1 MRLIESKDN
10 ALFKRVQ
17 RLAHD
22 KRELDGGDQLIWLEG
37 IHLCQMWLERRG
49 LPELAVFEMDRHS
62 DELLELAR
70 FLPGHSSVTFNAT
83 LMNAVSQVGQ
93 GQGIGFIVRVPRGQT
108 WTAPTKR
115 AILLDQ
121 VQDPGNVGTVLRTA
135 VAVGLEAVY
144 LTPGCASVWSQKV
157 LRSAQGAHFSIQI
170 HEQVDGVAL
179 LEQAALPVLVTS
191 LGPNTQ
197 DLYESSLP
205 DQGIWVFGNEGQG
218 VCPALL
224 AKANQRLFI
233 PQAPGVESL
242 NVAIATALCLYE
254 QRRQHSR

>member
-22 KRELDGGDQLIWLEG
+22 KRELDGDDQLIWLEG

-62 DELLELAR
+62 EELLELAR
-70 FLPGHSSVTFNAT
+70 FLPGHSGVIFNST

-93 GQGIGFIVRVPRGQT
+93 GQGIGFIVRVPRTPGGSI
-108 WTAPTKR
+108 PMGR

-157 LRSAQGAHFSIQI
+157 LRSAQGAHFSIQL
-170 HEQVDGVAL
+170 HEQVDGVEL
-179 LEQAALPVLVTS
+179 LEKAALPVLVTS
-191 LGPNTQ
+191 LGAETQ
-197 DLYESSLP
+197 DLYDTALP
-205 DQGIWVFGNEGQG
+205 DKAIWVFGNEGQG
-218 VCPALL
+218 VSPALL
-224 AKANQRLFI
+224 AKASQRVFI

>member
-93 GQGIGFIVRVPRGQT
+93 GQGIGFIVRVPRGQ
-108 WTAPTKR
+108 
-115 AILLDQ
+115 L
-121 VQDPGNVGTVLRTA
+121 
-135 VAVGLEAVY
+135 
-144 LTPGCASVWSQKV
+144 
-157 LRSAQGAHFSIQI
+157 
-170 HEQVDGVAL
+170 GV
-179 LEQAALPVLVTS
+179 
-191 LGPNTQ
+191 
-197 DLYESSLP
+197 
-205 DQGIWVFGNEGQG
+205 
-218 VCPALL
+218 
-224 AKANQRLFI
+224 
-233 PQAPGVESL
+233 
-242 NVAIATALCLYE
+242 
-254 QRRQHSR
+254 

>member
-1 MRLIESKDN
+1 
-10 ALFKRVQ
+10 
-17 RLAHD
+17 
-22 KRELDGGDQLIWLEG
+22 
-37 IHLCQMWLERRG
+37 
-49 LPELAVFEMDRHS
+49 
-62 DELLELAR
+62 
-70 FLPGHSSVTFNAT
+70 
-83 LMNAVSQVGQ
+83 
-93 GQGIGFIVRVPRGQT
+93 
-108 WTAPTKR
+108 
-115 AILLDQ
+115 LLDQ

-179 LEQAALPVLVTS
+179 LEKAALPVLVTS
-191 LGPNTQ
+191 LGPDAQ

-218 VCPALL
+218 VSPALL
-224 AKANQRLFI
+224 TKANQCLFI

>member
-22 KRELDGGDQLIWLEG
+22 KRELDGDDQLIWLEG

-93 GQGIGFIVRVPRGQT
+93 GQGIGFIVRVPRGQA
-108 WTAPTKR
+108 WTVPTKR

-121 VQDPGNVGTVLRTA
+121 VQDPGNVG
-135 VAVGLEAVY
+135 
-144 LTPGCASVWSQKV
+144 
-157 LRSAQGAHFSIQI
+157 RSCGPQWQGGWKRCI
-170 HEQVDGVAL
+170 
-179 LEQAALPVLVTS
+179 
-191 LGPNTQ
+191 
-197 DLYESSLP
+197 
-205 DQGIWVFGNEGQG
+205 
-218 VCPALL
+218 
-224 AKANQRLFI
+224 
-233 PQAPGVESL
+233 
-242 NVAIATALCLYE
+242 
-254 QRRQHSR
+254 

>member
-17 RLAHD
+17 RLAQD
-22 KRELDGGDQLIWLEG
+22 KREVDGTDQFIWLEG
-37 IHLCQMWLERRG
+37 VHLCQMWLEHRG
-49 LPELAVFEMDRHS
+49 LPELAVFELDRHS

-70 FLPGHSSVTFNAT
+70 FLPGRTCVTFSAS

-93 GQGIGFIVRVPRGQT
+93 GQGVGFVVRVPRSTQ
-108 WTAPTKR
+108 WTAPR
-115 AILLDQ
+115 ARALLLDQ

-157 LRSAQGAHFSIQI
+157 LRSAQGAHFSIQL
-170 HEQVDGVAL
+170 HEQVDGVQL
-179 LEQAALPVLVTS
+179 LSKAGLPVLVTS
-191 LGPNTQ
+191 LEPGST
-197 DLYESSLP
+197 DLYDTALP
-205 DQGIWVFGNEGQG
+205 NAGIWVFGNEGQG
-218 VCPALL
+218 VSPALTAL
-224 AKANQRLFI
+224 ASQRLYI

-254 QRRQHSR
+254 QRRQHRA

>member
-22 KRELDGGDQLIWLEG
+22 RREVDGAEQLVWLEG
-37 IHLCQMWLERRG
+37 IHLCQMWLEHRG
-49 LPELAVFEMDRHS
+49 LPELAVFELDRHS

-70 FLPGHSSVTFNAT
+70 FLPGRACVTFSAS

-93 GQGIGFIVRVPRGQT
+93 GQGVGFVVRVPRATQ
-108 WTAPTKR
+108 WTPPSGR
-115 AILLDQ
+115 ALLLDQ

-157 LRSAQGAHFSIQI
+157 LRSAQGAHFSIQL
-170 HEQVDGVAL
+170 HEQVDGADL
-179 LEQAALPVLVTS
+179 LVKAGLPVLVTS
-191 LGPNTQ
+191 LEQGAT
-197 DLYESSLP
+197 DLYETALP
-205 DQGIWVFGNEGQG
+205 DAGVWVFGNEGQG
-218 VCPALL
+218 VSPALAAL
-224 AKANQRLFI
+224 ASQRLFI

-254 QRRQHSR
+254 QRRQHRA

>member
-17 RLAHD
+17 RLTHD
-22 KRELDGGDQLIWLEG
+22 KRELDGTDQLIWLEG

-62 DELLELAR
+62 EELLELAR
-70 FLPGHSSVTFNAT
+70 FLPGHRCVTFSPT

-93 GQGIGFIVRVPRGQT
+93 GQGVGFIVRVPRTQA
-108 WTAPTKR
+108 WTVPTGR
-115 AILLDQ
+115 AVLLDQ
-121 VQDPGNVGTVLRTA
+121 IQDPGNVGTVLRTA

-144 LTPGCASVWSQKV
+144 LTPGCASAWSQKV
-157 LRSAQGAHFSIQI
+157 LRSGQGAHFSIQLF
-170 HEQVDGVAL
+170 EQVDGQEL
-179 LEQAALPVLVTS
+179 LEKAALPVLVTS
-191 LGPNTQ
+191 LGPDAG
-197 DLYESSLP
+197 DLYDSRLP
-205 DQGIWVFGNEGQG
+205 ETGIWVFGNEGQG
-218 VCPALL
+218 VSPVLM
-224 AKANQRLFI
+224 AKASQRLFI

-254 QRRQHSR
+254 QKRQHRA

>member
-22 KRELDGGDQLIWLEG
+22 KREPAGDGQLVWLEG
-37 IHLCQMWLERRG
+37 VHLCQMWLEHRG
-49 LPELAVFEMDRHS
+49 LPELAVFEMDRHT
-62 DELLELAR
+62 DELLELSR
-70 FLPGHSSVTFNAT
+70 FLPGRVCVTFSAA
-83 LMNAVSQVGQ
+83 LMNGVSQVGQ
-93 GQGIGFIVRVPRGQT
+93 GQGVGFVVRVPRAAA
-108 WTAPTKR
+108 WTPPRMR
-115 AILLDQ
+115 AVLLDQ

-157 LRSAQGAHFSIQI
+157 LRSAQGAHFSIQL
-170 HEQVDGVAL
+170 HEQVDGVQL
-179 LEQAALPVLVTS
+179 LSTSGLPVLVTS
-191 LGPNTQ
+191 LGQGAT
-197 DLYESSLP
+197 DLYDTNLP
-205 DQGIWVFGNEGQG
+205 DKGVWVFGNEGQG
-218 VCPALL
+218 VSPALAAL
-224 AKANQRLFI
+224 ATQRLFI

-254 QRRQHSR
+254 QRRQHLA

>member
-62 DELLELAR
+62 EELMEMAR
-70 FLPGHSSVTFNAT
+70 FLPGHSCMTFSPT

-93 GQGIGFIVRVPRGQT
+93 GQGIGFIVRVPRGQA
-108 WTAPTKR
+108 WSVPTGR

-157 LRSAQGAHFSIQI
+157 LRSAQGAHFSIQL
-170 HEQVDGVAL
+170 HEQVDAVEL
-179 LEQAALPVLVTS
+179 LEKASLPVLVTS
-191 LGPNTQ
+191 LGPDTQ
-197 DLYESSLP
+197 DLYDSSLP
-205 DQGIWVFGNEGQG
+205 AKGIWVFGNEGQG
-218 VCPALL
+218 VSPNLL
-224 AKANQRLFI
+224 AKASQRLFI

-242 NVAIATALCLYE
+242 NVAVATALCLYE
-254 QRRQHSR
+254 QRRQHQA

>member
-1 MRLIESKDN
+1 
-10 ALFKRVQ
+10 
-17 RLAHD
+17 
-22 KRELDGGDQLIWLEG
+22 
-37 IHLCQMWLERRG
+37 
-49 LPELAVFEMDRHS
+49 
-62 DELLELAR
+62 
-70 FLPGHSSVTFNAT
+70 
-83 LMNAVSQVGQ
+83 
-93 GQGIGFIVRVPRGQT
+93 
-108 WTAPTKR
+108 
-115 AILLDQ
+115 
-121 VQDPGNVGTVLRTA
+121 

-170 HEQVDGVAL
+170 HEQVDGMAL
-179 LEQAALPVLVTS
+179 LEKAALPVLVTS
-191 LGPNTQ
+191 LGPDTQ

-218 VCPALL
+218 VSPALL